1 MELQFETNSSTKT
14 HFSYSSIRSH
24 FILNSSFPNPRC
36 KHSFVYKSFLLVLMT
51 SWGEVG
57 TVEATRDGGEDD
69 GGGNVAD
76 RIETGGLHCRLKPQ
90 SISSNIKTPIDFSTS
105 RKEIRIEKKN
115 LHVVFHDEEAGEKD
129 WDGEGE
135 DNDEPMGWG
144 GRWEGRRRII
154 FCLRGVFCLSLILFF
169 RLGRGMK
176 SLARY
181 CVVQRTRIKFSTKS
195 LSKNK
200 LVRKQKCYAC
210 TIPCNNRWSEEI
222 NNTLVRTLTTHTIH
236 VKCSHASFKYLNSYM
251 CNV

>member
-105 RKEIRIEKKN
+105 RKEIRIEKKTYMSFFMMKKQAKRIETARARIMTN
-115 LHVVFHDEEAGEKD
+115 RWVEEDVGKE
-129 WDGEGE
+129 EE
-135 DNDEPMGWG
+135 ESFFV
-144 GRWEGRRRII
+144 WEG
-154 FCLRGVFCLSLILFF
+154 FFVWVLFF
-169 RLGRGMK
+169 FLG
-176 SLARY
+176 
-181 CVVQRTRIKFSTKS
+181 
-195 LSKNK
+195 
-200 LVRKQKCYAC
+200 
-210 TIPCNNRWSEEI
+210 
-222 NNTLVRTLTTHTIH
+222 
-236 VKCSHASFKYLNSYM
+236 
-251 CNV
+251 